1 MTFKMLDNTNQP
13 LYLHYLSCPKG
24 GFPSIRHN
32 EVRYITASLLSE
44 VCNNVATEPHLQS
57 LSREHMNLLTAN
69 TDTNAHLD
77 IAADGVWGGRF
88 ERNYFDVRVFN
99 PFAQSNLQ
107 YIWMPFIE
115 DTN

>member
-1 MTFKMLDNTNQP
+1 
-13 LYLHYLSCPKG
+13 
-24 GFPSIRHN
+24 
-32 EVRYITASLLSE
+32 
-44 VCNNVATEPHLQS
+44 
-57 LSREHMNLLTAN
+57 MNLLTAN